1 MRKYNKDEYLRG
13 LNKEQLEAVTNIEGP
28 MLVLAGAGTGKTKTL
43 VSRVSYMIRNGVE
56 PRQILLLT
64 FTNAAAREM
73 ASRAGAMGA
82 NGILATTF
90 HSFCRMF
97 LCVYGKYVG
106 FPKFTVID
114 YSDSKSIMGMVR
126 DRFKTDEKDFPT
138 VKSIYKVYEYAVSNM
153 IPYSK
158 AAGKFLSEYQEEAVF
173 IIKNFMEYKRSRSL
187 MDFEDLLYYMVELLE
202 KNECIRK
209 NTDAFYQYIMCDE
222 YQDTNV
228 IQNHILELMSKDY
241 ENLCV
246 VGDDNQSIYAFRGAN
261 IGNILQFSDRHPGC
275 RCIKLIEN
283 YRSSQQIL
291 DVSNAVMSFAIQGI
305 QKKLHGQ
312 VSGIRPRI
320 INTANEYQSADYL
333 FQRIL
338 SLHNNGMALR
348 NICVM
353 VRNSMQTMILEA
365 LLNKNGIL
373 YEKHGGLKF
382 FEKEIIKNIFAFLRV
397 SVLETDEI
405 AWFRLLQLFRGIG
418 KVGSANIAAKAIQG
432 DHSKCPGKLMEIL
445 SVLKGKGPEEQI
457 RYLLSGAYQEIA
469 AEQIRGGKSA
479 EYIKEE
485 KLQKLERDVKDA
497 EQLLDLAKEYRRTED
512 FLSELVL

>member
-333 FQRIL
+333 F
-338 SLHNNGMALR
+338 
-348 NICVM
+348 
-353 VRNSMQTMILEA
+353 
-365 LLNKNGIL
+365 
-373 YEKHGGLKF
+373 
-382 FEKEIIKNIFAFLRV
+382 
-397 SVLETDEI
+397 
-405 AWFRLLQLFRGIG
+405 
-418 KVGSANIAAKAIQG
+418 
-432 DHSKCPGKLMEIL
+432 
-445 SVLKGKGPEEQI
+445 
-457 RYLLSGAYQEIA
+457 
-469 AEQIRGGKSA
+469 
-479 EYIKEE
+479 
-485 KLQKLERDVKDA
+485 
-497 EQLLDLAKEYRRTED
+497 
-512 FLSELVL
+512 

>member
-158 AAGKFLSEYQEEAVF
+158 AAG
-173 IIKNFMEYKRSRSL
+173 
-187 MDFEDLLYYMVELLE
+187 
-202 KNECIRK
+202 
-209 NTDAFYQYIMCDE
+209 
-222 YQDTNV
+222 
-228 IQNHILELMSKDY
+228 
-241 ENLCV
+241 
-246 VGDDNQSIYAFRGAN
+246 
-261 IGNILQFSDRHPGC
+261 
-275 RCIKLIEN
+275 
-283 YRSSQQIL
+283 
-291 DVSNAVMSFAIQGI
+291 
-305 QKKLHGQ
+305 
-312 VSGIRPRI
+312 
-320 INTANEYQSADYL
+320 
-333 FQRIL
+333 
-338 SLHNNGMALR
+338 
-348 NICVM
+348 
-353 VRNSMQTMILEA
+353 
-365 LLNKNGIL
+365 
-373 YEKHGGLKF
+373 
-382 FEKEIIKNIFAFLRV
+382 
-397 SVLETDEI
+397 
-405 AWFRLLQLFRGIG
+405 
-418 KVGSANIAAKAIQG
+418 
-432 DHSKCPGKLMEIL
+432 
-445 SVLKGKGPEEQI
+445 
-457 RYLLSGAYQEIA
+457 
-469 AEQIRGGKSA
+469 
-479 EYIKEE
+479 
-485 KLQKLERDVKDA
+485 
-497 EQLLDLAKEYRRTED
+497 
-512 FLSELVL
+512 